1 MCVSIDFILLLC
13 LKVLLEYGRF
23 IVLVAG
29 VQQSDSVIHIH
40 IFILF
45 QIFSHIGYYRLL
57 IEFPVLY
64 SRSLLVIHVTHIIV
78 QPLWGY
84 LSPTNRH
91 NIFFSWAE
99 TCRSWKNFKFGFVML
114 WLVILGKYLNSLK
127 LRFLISNVRLAP
139 PWPRVTWSR
148 DSWIQALCDQ
158 KRITGFL

>member
-29 VQQSDSVIHIH
+29 VQQSDSVINIH

-45 QIFSHIGYYRLL
+45 QFFSHIGYYRLL

-78 QPLWGY
+78 QPL
-84 LSPTNRH
+84 
-91 NIFFSWAE
+91 
-99 TCRSWKNFKFGFVML
+99 
-114 WLVILGKYLNSLK
+114 
-127 LRFLISNVRLAP
+127 
-139 PWPRVTWSR
+139 
-148 DSWIQALCDQ
+148 
-158 KRITGFL
+158 